1 MSLKSLSWEQ
11 RLESLLP
18 KPPRW
23 WPLTWFGTLLLVL
36 FLASV
41 GYGAYQWISC
51 LMLRGLLQ

>member
-1 MSLKSLSWEQ
+1 MMRKNFSWEQ

-23 WPLTWFGTLLLVL
+23 PLTTFGTLLLVL

-41 GYGAYQWISC
+41 GFGVYQWLSC